1 MMVSQSVNM
10 LKRTGNRRQA
20 LEARRDLLV
29 LVSAVCLGLVNV
41 EIAIATPNKTAQCDR
56 LVNTANKM
64 VPIAEQFLQESQ
76 NFEKA
81 ANAAG
86 EKGDLS
92 AFQKAA
98 NKSAGVFNRL
108 VTQLERVTSEIQGLS
123 LADKTL
129 LSFKNEYINVATS
142 INSAFKDTIAA
153 LTTISNAQH
162 SPAGLEVIQ
171 KASES
176 LDQVANRMDSVA
188 KSEDKLVDSV
198 NNYCGAK

>member
-1 MMVSQSVNM
+1 MVSQSVNM

>member
-1 MMVSQSVNM
+1 MVSESGDM
-10 LKRTGNRRQA
+10 LKRTGNQRQA

-129 LSFKNEYINVATS
+129 LSFKDEYINVATS